1 MKKNIQILHDCL
13 CNFWFSLLLIN
24 IALFL
29 VFFTNYS
36 EAILVFNRDFNF
48 GGVAVFLERLLFIFL
63 IPLLALSVL
72 ISSYLR
78 FKGDDEKYKALFG
91 LIISVTAFAS
101 VLIMVSKISI
111 LQTDIDSGN
120 SIFDAPS
127 VGMPEGLPSFK

>member
-1 MKKNIQILHDCL
+1 M
-13 CNFWFSLLLIN
+13 LLF
-24 IALFL
+24 FL

-48 GGVAVFLERLLFIFL
+48 GDVAVFLERLLFIFL

-78 FKGDDEKYKALFG
+78 FKSDGEKHKALFG

-101 VLIMVSKISI
+101 VFIMISKLSI

-127 VGMPEGLPSFK
+127 AGLPEGLPSFK